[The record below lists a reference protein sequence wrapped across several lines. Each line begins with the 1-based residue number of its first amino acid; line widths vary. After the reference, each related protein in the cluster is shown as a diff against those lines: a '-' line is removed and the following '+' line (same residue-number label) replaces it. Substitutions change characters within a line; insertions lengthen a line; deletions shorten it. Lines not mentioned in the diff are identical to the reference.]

1 MTSKSKTKKVFIEI
15 NTETKPQ
22 ENNTINHLLR
32 RFKSHDVYPS
42 SKVPKQKLSN
52 PILKNSN
59 DNSTITIN
67 LNTPNAF
74 SINAINSS
82 IKNSNPKRIFTGQ
95 KNKSLKPKSSKI
107 DWMKQGEN
115 KINSYINSGRKRNK
129 SDTTKILNEE
139 SIQELETEE
148 NCKIIIFNYL

>member
-1 MTSKSKTKKVFIEI
+1 MTSKSKTKKVFIEV
-15 NTETKPQ
+15 NSETKPQ

-52 PILKNSN
+52 PLLKNLN

-67 LNTPNAF
+67 LNSPVF
-74 SINAINSS
+74 SINASNSS
-82 IKNSNPKRIFTGQ
+82 VKNSNSKRIFSGQ
-95 KNKSLKPKSSKI
+95 KNKCIKPKSNKI

-129 SDTTKILNEE
+129 IDTTKILNEE

-148 NCKIIIFNYL
+148 NCIIL

>member
-1 MTSKSKTKKVFIEI
+1 MTSKSKTKKVFIEV
-15 NTETKPQ
+15 NSETKPQ

-32 RFKSHDVYPS
+32 RFKSHDVYCS
-42 SKVPKQKLSN
+42 SKASKQKLSN
-52 PILKNSN
+52 PLLKNLN

-67 LNTPNAF
+67 LNSPTF
-74 SINAINSS
+74 TINGSNSS
-82 IKNSNPKRIFTGQ
+82 VKNSNSKRIFSGQ
-95 KNKSLKPKSSKI
+95 KNKCLKPKSSKI

-129 SDTTKILNEE
+129 IDTTKILNEE

-148 NCKIIIFNYL
+148 NCKILIIKYL